1 MKKNLSNSQLIKL
14 HKWRYVE
21 AVKSPNENYFIDHKN
36 KIAICGDWF
45 VNSRVEGAFTSA
57 NELSKESIFNVLR

>member
-1 MKKNLSNSQLIKL
+1 MKITLLIIK
-14 HKWRYVE
+14 
-21 AVKSPNENYFIDHKN
+21 